1 MNTYSQQN
9 NFASVISVV
18 RFSNFGIGFTFLNY
32 GSCKKMTS
40 VPCRFLGLESVSV
53 YSDSFET
60 ITRSDSA
67 IW

>member
-32 GSCKKMTS
+32 GSCKKNDKCPLPFS
-40 VPCRFLGLESVSV
+40 RIRICLGLL
-53 YSDSFET
+53 
-60 ITRSDSA
+60 
-67 IW
+67 